1 MRPSELHRGGTALP
15 RKRGQVREGLRYV
28 WTTPR
33 LRWPLVLMAIV
44 YTLSFN
50 FCVLLPLLA
59 RFTFGGGAALY
70 AQFLSAMGAG
80 SLVGALVMA
89 SRRRAQL
96 RRCSPGRRPRMG
108 AAMVAAA
115 LAPRVGVAFGVLAA
129 IGFASMVFMATG
141 NSMMQVAS
149 APSMRGRVMSIYA
162 MVFLGSTPI
171 GGPLMGWLS
180 EWAGPRVAFAVAG
193 VVSVASA
200 LAALWVL
207 RALGGRGRVPVL
219 LRRLAERSP
228 RPCRRRRRPHRSPSA
243 LKEAISA

>member
-1 MRPSELHRGGTALP
+1 
-15 RKRGQVREGLRYV
+15 
-28 WTTPR
+28 
-33 LRWPLVLMAIV
+33 MAVV

-50 FCVLLPLLA
+50 FSVLLPLLA
-59 RFTFGGGAALY
+59 RFSFGGGAALY

-89 SRRRAQL
+89 TRRRPTPQVLAW
-96 RRCSPGRRPRMG
+96 SAAGMG
-108 AAMVAAA
+108 AAMVGAGF
-115 LAPRVGVAFGVLAA
+115 APTVGAAFGVMAV

-149 APSMRGRVMSIYA
+149 APSMRGRVMSVYA

-180 EWAGPRVAFAVAG
+180 EWAGPRVAFAIAGAVA
-193 VVSVASA
+193 VASA

-207 RALGGRGRVPVL
+207 RALGGTGRVPVL
-219 LRRLAERSP
+219 LRRLTEQEPLAAPAESP
-228 RPCRRRRRPHRSPSA
+228 AAREALSA
-243 LKEAISA
+243 

>member
-1 MRPSELHRGGTALP
+1 M
-15 RKRGQVREGLRYV
+15 KGQIREGLRYV

-50 FCVLLPLLA
+50 FSVLLPLLA
-59 RFTFGGGAALY
+59 RFSFGGGAALY

-89 SRRRAQL
+89 TRRRP
-96 RRCSPGRRPRMG
+96 SPQVLAWSAAGMG
-108 AAMVAAA
+108 AAMVAA
-115 LAPRVGVAFGVLAA
+115 GVAPTVGAA
-129 IGFASMVFMATG
+129 FAVMAVIGFASMVFMATG

-149 APSMRGRVMSIYA
+149 APSMRGRVMSVYA

-180 EWAGPRVAFAVAG
+180 EWAGPRIALAIGGAVA
-193 VVSVASA
+193 VASA

-207 RALGGRGRVPVL
+207 RALGGTGRVPVL
-219 LRRLAERSP
+219 LRRLATPEPPPEPSESP
-228 RPCRRRRRPHRSPSA
+228 AVEEALSA
-243 LKEAISA
+243 